1 MRHDDPSAAAAR
13 LKSYT
18 GQAVIALVLT
28 FPFWVVGFALS
39 LIWRSE
45 AKRMERIA
53 GTSLPGVGCLTW
65 VLVFQVGLAAF
76 MVLLVLGV
84 AATSG

>member
-1 MRHDDPSAAAAR
+1 MRNDDASIAAAR

-18 GQAVIALVLT
+18 ARAVIALVLT
-28 FPFWVVGFALS
+28 FPFWIIGFVLS
-39 LIWRSE
+39 VIWRLE

-65 VLVFQVGLAAF
+65 VLAFQIFSVAV
-76 MVLLVLGV
+76 MVLATVVASLVE
-84 AATSG
+84 S